1 MKLPTGPGAPV
12 TPQDAA
18 ARLAQ
23 ATTACRAVRT
33 LTAEIAISGSAGTRR
48 LRGRLSAGLSAPASA
63 YLEAVA
69 SFGPPLFIFVATGND
84 ATLILPRDNRV
95 LEHGR
100 PDAVL
105 EATAG
110 VPFAAGDLLPML
122 TGCTSIDAPPE
133 ARGFSDLWNV
143 VTTPEGG
150 LYLQRAKATEPWRI
164 VANERRAANGA
175 RWRAEFSE
183 FLDGLP
189 RSIRVMSLDADGGLR
204 QAFDLTLVLSQLEVN
219 TPLDADVFNAHIPV
233 AASAITLDE
242 LRASGPLAPP
252 SNGR

>member
-1 MKLPTGPGAPV
+1 
-12 TPQDAA
+12 
-18 ARLAQ
+18 LAE

-33 LTAEIAISGSAGTRR
+33 LTAEIAVNGSAGTRR

-69 SFGPPLFIFVATGND
+69 PFGPPLFIFAAIDSD

-100 PDAVL
+100 ADAVL
-105 EATAG
+105 DATAG

-122 TGCTSIDAPPE
+122 TGCSAIDVPPE
-133 ARGFSDLWNV
+133 TRGFNDRWNV

-150 LYLQRAKATEPWRI
+150 LYLEREKAGAPWRI

-175 RWRAEFSE
+175 RWRAEFRE
-183 FLDGLP
+183 FVDGLP
-189 RSIRVMSLDADGGLR
+189 RSIRVMSLDADGGLG
-204 QAFDLTLVLSQLEVN
+204 QAFDLQLVLSQVELN
-219 TPLDADVFNAHIPV
+219 TALDADVFRPHIPA
-233 AASAITLDE
+233 AASAITLEE
-242 LRASGPLAPP
+242 LRRSGPFGPS